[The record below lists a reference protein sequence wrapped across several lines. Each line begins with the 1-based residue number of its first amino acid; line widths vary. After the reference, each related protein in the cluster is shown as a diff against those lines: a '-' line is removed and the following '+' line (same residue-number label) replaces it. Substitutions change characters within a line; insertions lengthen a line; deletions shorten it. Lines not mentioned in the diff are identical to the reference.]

1 MSFFRHLA
9 LRHKLTLLSLITTA
23 VAMLLSCGGFLA
35 YELVAFK
42 RDLVSDASI
51 IAEMLGRGAASA
63 LSSSNHESVAET
75 LAVLT
80 AQPDIVAA
88 CIYDKDGN
96 VFATYPRTRAAAA
109 FGPVQRGPAERF
121 GVERLELFRPI
132 RLQGEEIGTI
142 YLLGDFAATRHRL
155 VRFLMTLGVIMAL
168 TILVA
173 YFLAVR
179 LQRIISTP
187 VSELAATV
195 SRIAT
200 EKDFSIRATKQGDD
214 ELGRLID
221 GFNDMLGQIQVR
233 DRALQSANDRLEQR
247 VAERTSRLTEAS
259 GLLEALLDNSPDLI
273 YFKDRDSRFVRFSK
287 ACMTGFGLTK
297 PEELRGKSDYD
308 FYADGFAQPVHS
320 EEQDIIRTGQPIIGK
335 LEKVNYADGRVAWVL
350 TTKMPWRD
358 GTGAIV
364 GIFGISKDVTSLK
377 ETEEILAYERDQ
389 LRALLDSSPDTIYF
403 KDTES
408 RFVRVS
414 RSKWKKALE
423 HVPDLR
429 ARRIARGLSAD
440 VPESEL
446 LTGLTDYDTY
456 RGADAQSALADE
468 KQIVATGEAIIG
480 KLEKH
485 LFLDGAVRWTLT
497 SKMPWRDHAG
507 KIVGT
512 FGISKDISDLKES
525 EEKLAQ
531 LNQQLFA
538 TSRQAGM
545 AEVATGV
552 LHNVGNVLNS
562 VNVSATIVADHVR
575 RTKSGNVAKIA
586 TLFVQHKADLGAF
599 LTSDARGRMIPE
611 YLGTLAENLTEEN
624 TAIITELGHL
634 QKNVEHIKDIVAMQQ
649 SYART
654 SGVLE
659 TISVPD
665 LIEDALRMNAGSLAR
680 HDVQTVRDYQ
690 ARPVVTTDKHKVMQI
705 LINLVRNA
713 KYACDET
720 GRTDKQI
727 LVRTTADLHGVKI
740 AVIDN
745 GVGILAE
752 NLDRIFNHGFTTRKH
767 GHGFGLHSG
776 ALAAREL
783 GGELQVASEGVGKGA
798 AFVLSL
804 PFAPKGDAS

>member
-23 VAMLLSCGGFLA
+23 VAMLLTCGGFLA

-63 LSSSNHESVAET
+63 LSSSNHDSAAET

-109 FGPVQRGPAERF
+109 FGPVQHGPAERF
-121 GVERLELFRPI
+121 GVERLELFRSI

-155 VRFLMTLGVIMAL
+155 VRFLMTLGAIMAF

-173 YFLAVR
+173 YFLAAR

-187 VSELAATV
+187 VSELAATA

-200 EKDFSIRATKQGDD
+200 EKDFSIRATKRGDD

-233 DRALQSANDRLEQR
+233 DSALQSANDRLEHH

-259 GLLEALLDNSPDLI
+259 GLLEALLDHSPDLI